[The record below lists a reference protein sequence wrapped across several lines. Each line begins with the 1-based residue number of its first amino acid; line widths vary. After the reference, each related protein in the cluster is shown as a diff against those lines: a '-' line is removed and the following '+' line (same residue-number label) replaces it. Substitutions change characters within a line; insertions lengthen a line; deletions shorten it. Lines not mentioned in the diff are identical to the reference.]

1 MNGVLN
7 VIQQIIDTLGG
18 AETVFAGLGAALSF
32 KNSNFDIASL
42 FGNVISN
49 GKQYASNNGGLGS
62 LFSKDGIKSLFSG
75 VKNNPIKDIV
85 SEFNNGS
92 DIDTISSKFGTLTEV
107 TSNYLS
113 SCESGKANVEELNKA
128 LKDSGETSA
137 IVSSGFSGL
146 GTTLKSAGAAVLK
159 FAANFAIL
167 MVAMKGIELVV
178 DLFNN
183 LREKT
188 SEELGEIATESST
201 KYSDTKSEIEELN
214 TELTTT
220 KDRIDELKSKGTL
233 SFAEESEL
241 KKLEQQNLALENQIA
256 LLEKRAESEAIDAA
270 STAADYVNKEY
281 VGLINSEEQVDK
293 YKGYYEENPD
303 YQFSDSNISALIA
316 QQEIYNEKLAET
328 EKGTQE
334 WQDIYD
340 KVSENTDT
348 LTEKASELTSKMS
361 DMQDGYDLILEKRE
375 KGISLTSEEKDIV
388 ETYESMQ
395 QSIDLINKSLDP
407 EAFKSQKISEIFDR
421 DDLEVTKEE
430 LLQLAKAGELENLD
444 LTQYKNL
451 TNALEEAGISAED
464 FKKDIQ
470 GIAGDPEKLYDYSSA
485 IDDLS
490 NKITKVTEDMENYQ
504 NALIDSRDST
514 GLSSDSIAILEAR
527 FASLDGYDPEK
538 LFERTTAGMRVNAQE
553 LSRLN
558 SEYKNSQINAYDSQ
572 LENMRQSYQDL
583 CVEIANT
590 TNAQEKLDLINARES
605 LAKQISQVQDL
616 RSEMAGLTSAWSEWE
631 FAMES
636 ANDGA
641 NYDSLQGQLEN
652 IKKLYSEGLVGTDD
666 FRASVQLMT
675 NQDVSAMSV
684 EELVS
689 VYNKGMP
696 VLEKFFTDGN
706 EGCKRFTDSLISLSK
721 QAGETWA
728 TIDDEGNISFDI
740 SENDLDTIS
749 DKLGM
754 STEALEQMFLKLSDY
769 GFEIDFSDESYNLQ
783 ELADAANTA
792 KNSLSEI
799 TANDEGLKEAFEAI
813 NIDPENIDTLEEV
826 NKELQDIATLKE
838 SIQNSQIL
846 SEEEKENAVDQL
858 DEITTYLEATKGELT
873 DSVEFTFDT
882 DASIESLNKLL
893 EIANKAAETD
903 YEINFAPK
911 NIGEAE
917 DEIKTATE
925 LLNQFKNEDGTV
937 DIELEGAQEA
947 ITILGNLIRSKIELG
962 EPEVMNV
969 DTSQLS
975 GDVATTIQLLQDY
988 QSAVE
993 DLQTIQQIN
1002 LTTGL
1007 NLDTSQAQADV
1018 DAALANVQSKGDKT
1032 ILAKLDVD
1040 TTSMDTMNAS
1050 LSKISPEVMVKAGI
1064 DESAIIGYKPENKN
1078 ATVKYAVD
1086 SSKVDAFKKKSH
1098 NIKATITYSY
1108 KTVGSPPS
1116 GGSAGVNGT
1125 AHAKGTAF
1133 ARGSWGVGFRGRSL
1147 GGEEGREL
1155 VVHNDGTW
1163 NTIGDNGAEFFN
1175 HEPTDIIFNHQQ
1187 TEDLLSKGFTTGRAR
1202 AFVNGTAFASG
1213 TAFKVGGG
1221 GNWSSSGSSSSSKKK
1236 RSSSSS
1242 KSSSSS
1248 SAEDSFEETFD
1259 WVERALDLV
1268 DRVVKRLDNA
1278 IKNVYRDWSDRNAKL
1293 NEEIYQLGAQMNYYQ
1308 SAYNTYMNKANSV
1321 PLAENYKQ
1329 MVQNGQWSIQDITD
1343 ENLAEQIKE
1352 YETWYNKSQEAYT
1365 QLEEIRTSIGD
1376 AYKQQFDNIA
1386 QEYENRIDQ
1395 LDSSITNLENKF
1407 NLSKYTESGL
1417 NNDYLNDQID
1427 FYTQKKTE
1435 ITNEISALEGAL
1447 QNAVN
1452 SGLVGIYSEGYE
1464 EMVSTINDLKNEL
1477 IEVAEDISSVYEDV
1491 FDNIATKFD
1500 NQIDYIDHYITMLE
1514 GYADLA
1520 ESKGMLASA
1529 SYYESMIEFQLENLQ
1544 NLQEQEAELQKQL
1557 DNAIDSGAIVQGS
1570 EKWYEMTGEIHDT
1583 QEAILDA
1590 NQSLQDFKNEIRDLN
1605 WDRFDYLQD
1614 LISQITT
1621 ESEFFID
1628 LLEDNDLFN
1637 DNGTRNNYGDTLL
1650 GLHGINY
1657 NTYMQQ
1663 ADDYAQAIRDLDKEF
1678 ENDSLNVDYLERR
1691 QELVEAQQDFI
1702 LNAKDEKD
1710 AIKDLIEEGY
1720 KAQLDYLD
1728 ELISKRNEYLDS
1740 AKDLLSYEKEIAEQ
1754 VQNVADLQKQIGA
1767 FSGDTSEETQ
1777 KTIQELKVELQN
1789 AQDDLEET
1797 QYEKYIEDQKAL
1809 LDTLADEFEL
1819 WINERLDNFDL
1830 MFNNVIDQINASS
1843 STIGDTIRESADSVG
1858 YELSDSFNTI
1868 FNNKDGEIATI
1879 ITEYS
1884 SNFNSKMTTL
1894 QTAIDGIKA
1903 GVDFMYKQA
1912 KEEADRIAAEQK
1924 AKEEA
1929 ERIAK
1934 EEEERKQQEAAAQQ
1948 AAQQQAAQQQAQQ
1961 NANERSIFIPKAD
1974 SYPKDRLNRYCLKMV
1989 S

>member
-113 SCESGKANVEELNKA
+113 SCESGKANVEELNKV

-137 IVSSGFSGL
+137 IASSGFSNL

-167 MVAMKGIELVV
+167 MIAMKGIELVV
-178 DLFNN
+178 DVF
-183 LREKT
+183 K
-188 SEELGEIATESST
+188 ELNPSIEDLQDAVTESSA
-201 KYSDTKSEIEELN
+201 KYNDTKSEIEELN

-241 KKLEQQNLALENQIA
+241 KKLEQQNLALENQIS
-256 LLEKRAESEAIDAA
+256 LLEKRSSTEAID
-270 STAADYVNKEY
+270 TANDSINVLNKQYGNTRWLKGDSIIDFQLKEY
-281 VGLINSEEQVDK
+281 DDAVKKLNEAKKGTEEWQEAYDGVVDSEEKLIEINSNITDELINMQDA
-293 YKGYYEENPD
+293 YD
-303 YQFSDSNISALIA
+303 LINEKVQNGEKITTE
-316 QQEIYNEKLAET
+316 QQEILDQYEK
-328 EKGTQE
+328 
-334 WQDIYD
+334 Y
-340 KVSENTDT
+340 S
-348 LTEKASELTSKMS
+348 
-361 DMQDGYDLILEKRE
+361 
-375 KGISLTSEEKDIV
+375 DIV
-388 ETYESMQ
+388 DT
-395 QSIDLINKSLDP
+395 INKSLDP

-504 NALIDSRDST
+504 NALNDSRDST
-514 GLSSDSIAILEAR
+514 GMSSDSIATLEAR
-527 FASLDGYDPEK
+527 FASLDDYDPEK

-689 VYNKGMP
+689 VYNKGIP

-740 SENDLDTIS
+740 SENDLDVIS

-813 NIDPENIDTLEEV
+813 NIDSENIDTLEEV

-893 EIANKAAETD
+893 ETANKAAETD

-911 NIGEAE
+911 NISEAE

-947 ITILGNLIRSKIELG
+947 ITILGNLIRSKIELS

-988 QSAVE
+988 QSTVE

-1050 LSKISPEVMVKAGI
+1050 LSKISPKVMVKAGI

-1116 GGSAGVNGT
+1116 SGTAGASGT
-1125 AHAKGTAF
+1125 AHARGTAF
-1133 ARGSWGVGFRGRSL
+1133 ARG
-1147 GGEEGREL
+1147 
-1155 VVHNDGTW
+1155 N
-1163 NTIGDNGAEFFN
+1163 
-1175 HEPTDIIFNHQQ
+1175 
-1187 TEDLLSKGFTTGRAR
+1187 
-1202 AFVNGTAFASG
+1202 VNGFP
-1213 TAFKVGGG
+1213 K
-1221 GNWSSSGSSSSSKKK
+1221 
-1236 RSSSSS
+1236 
-1242 KSSSSS
+1242 
-1248 SAEDSFEETFD
+1248 D
-1259 WVERALDLV
+1259 W
-1268 DRVVKRLDNA
+1268 
-1278 IKNVYRDWSDRNAKL
+1278 
-1293 NEEIYQLGAQMNYYQ
+1293 M
-1308 SAYNTYMNKANSV
+1308 
-1321 PLAENYKQ
+1321 
-1329 MVQNGQWSIQDITD
+1329 
-1343 ENLAEQIKE
+1343 
-1352 YETWYNKSQEAYT
+1352 
-1365 QLEEIRTSIGD
+1365 
-1376 AYKQQFDNIA
+1376 
-1386 QEYENRIDQ
+1386 
-1395 LDSSITNLENKF
+1395 
-1407 NLSKYTESGL
+1407 L
-1417 NNDYLNDQID
+1417 NND
-1427 FYTQKKTE
+1427 E
-1435 ITNEISALEGAL
+1435 VALLGELAP
-1447 QNAVN
+1447 
-1452 SGLVGIYSEGYE
+1452 
-1464 EMVSTINDLKNEL
+1464 EMV
-1477 IEVAEDISSVYEDV
+1477 
-1491 FDNIATKFD
+1491 
-1500 NQIDYIDHYITMLE
+1500 
-1514 GYADLA
+1514 
-1520 ESKGMLASA
+1520 
-1529 SYYESMIEFQLENLQ
+1529 
-1544 NLQEQEAELQKQL
+1544 
-1557 DNAIDSGAIVQGS
+1557 
-1570 EKWYEMTGEIHDT
+1570 
-1583 QEAILDA
+1583 
-1590 NQSLQDFKNEIRDLN
+1590 
-1605 WDRFDYLQD
+1605 
-1614 LISQITT
+1614 
-1621 ESEFFID
+1621 
-1628 LLEDNDLFN
+1628 
-1637 DNGTRNNYGDTLL
+1637 
-1650 GLHGINY
+1650 
-1657 NTYMQQ
+1657 
-1663 ADDYAQAIRDLDKEF
+1663 
-1678 ENDSLNVDYLERR
+1678 
-1691 QELVEAQQDFI
+1691 
-1702 LNAKDEKD
+1702 
-1710 AIKDLIEEGY
+1710 
-1720 KAQLDYLD
+1720 
-1728 ELISKRNEYLDS
+1728 
-1740 AKDLLSYEKEIAEQ
+1740 
-1754 VQNVADLQKQIGA
+1754 
-1767 FSGDTSEETQ
+1767 
-1777 KTIQELKVELQN
+1777 
-1789 AQDDLEET
+1789 
-1797 QYEKYIEDQKAL
+1797 
-1809 LDTLADEFEL
+1809 
-1819 WINERLDNFDL
+1819 RL
-1830 MFNNVIDQINASS
+1830 
-1843 STIGDTIRESADSVG
+1843 
-1858 YELSDSFNTI
+1858 
-1868 FNNKDGEIATI
+1868 
-1879 ITEYS
+1879 
-1884 SNFNSKMTTL
+1884 
-1894 QTAIDGIKA
+1894 
-1903 GVDFMYKQA
+1903 
-1912 KEEADRIAAEQK
+1912 
-1924 AKEEA
+1924 
-1929 ERIAK
+1929 
-1934 EEEERKQQEAAAQQ
+1934 
-1948 AAQQQAAQQQAQQ
+1948 
-1961 NANERSIFIPKAD
+1961 
-1974 SYPKDRLNRYCLKMV
+1974 
-1989 S
+1989 

>member
-1 MNGVLN
+1 
-7 VIQQIIDTLGG
+7 
-18 AETVFAGLGAALSF
+18 
-32 KNSNFDIASL
+32 
-42 FGNVISN
+42 
-49 GKQYASNNGGLGS
+49 
-62 LFSKDGIKSLFSG
+62 
-75 VKNNPIKDIV
+75 
-85 SEFNNGS
+85 
-92 DIDTISSKFGTLTEV
+92 
-107 TSNYLS
+107 
-113 SCESGKANVEELNKA
+113 
-128 LKDSGETSA
+128 
-137 IVSSGFSGL
+137 
-146 GTTLKSAGAAVLK
+146 
-159 FAANFAIL
+159 
-167 MVAMKGIELVV
+167 
-178 DLFNN
+178 
-183 LREKT
+183 
-188 SEELGEIATESST
+188 
-201 KYSDTKSEIEELN
+201 
-214 TELTTT
+214 
-220 KDRIDELKSKGTL
+220 
-233 SFAEESEL
+233 
-241 KKLEQQNLALENQIA
+241 
-256 LLEKRAESEAIDAA
+256 
-270 STAADYVNKEY
+270 
-281 VGLINSEEQVDK
+281 
-293 YKGYYEENPD
+293 
-303 YQFSDSNISALIA
+303 
-316 QQEIYNEKLAET
+316 
-328 EKGTQE
+328 
-334 WQDIYD
+334 
-340 KVSENTDT
+340 
-348 LTEKASELTSKMS
+348 
-361 DMQDGYDLILEKRE
+361 
-375 KGISLTSEEKDIV
+375 
-388 ETYESMQ
+388 
-395 QSIDLINKSLDP
+395 
-407 EAFKSQKISEIFDR
+407 
-421 DDLEVTKEE
+421 
-430 LLQLAKAGELENLD
+430 
-444 LTQYKNL
+444 
-451 TNALEEAGISAED
+451 
-464 FKKDIQ
+464 
-470 GIAGDPEKLYDYSSA
+470 
-485 IDDLS
+485 
-490 NKITKVTEDMENYQ
+490 MENYQ
-504 NALIDSRDST
+504 NALNDSRDST
-514 GLSSDSIAILEAR
+514 GMSSDSIAILEAR
-527 FASLDGYDPEK
+527 FASLDSYDPEK

-572 LENMRQSYQDL
+572 LDNMRQSYQDL

-590 TNAQEKLDLINARES
+590 TNAQEKLDLINARDS
-605 LAKQISQVQDL
+605 LAQQISQVQDL

-684 EELVS
+684 KELVS

-813 NIDPENIDTLEEV
+813 NIDSENIDTLEEV

-893 EIANKAAETD
+893 ETANKAAETD

-1040 TTSMDTMNAS
+1040 TTSMDAMNAS
-1050 LSKISPEVMVKAGI
+1050 LSKISPKVMVKAGI

-1116 GGSAGVNGT
+1116 GGSANVRGT

-1133 ARGSWGVGFRGRSL
+1133 ARGNWRVGFTGRSL
-1147 GGEEGREL
+1147 GGELGREI
-1155 VVHNDGTW
+1155 VVHSRDGSW
-1163 NTIGDNGAEFFN
+1163 ETIGDNGAEFFN
-1175 HEPTDIIFNHQQ
+1175 HDSDDIIFNHQQ
-1187 TEDLLSKGFTTGRAR
+1187 TEELLRNGFTNSRGF
-1202 AFVNGTAFASG
+1202 AFAKGTAFAI
-1213 TAFKVGGG
+1213 GGG
-1221 GNWSSSGSSSSSKKK
+1221 GSWSSSGSSSSSRKK

-1308 SAYNTYMNKANSV
+1308 SAYNTYMNKANSI

-1352 YETWYNKSQEAYT
+1352 YEKYFDLAQDVYT
-1365 QLEEIRTSIGD
+1365 QLEQIRTSIGD

-1710 AIKDLIEEGY
+1710 AIKDLIEDGY
-1720 KAQLDYLD
+1720 KAQLDYLQ
-1728 ELISKRNEYLDS
+1728 ELIDKREQYLDDS
-1740 AKDLLSYEKEIAEQ
+1740 KD
-1754 VQNVADLQKQIGA
+1754 
-1767 FSGDTSEETQ
+1767 
-1777 KTIQELKVELQN
+1777 
-1789 AQDDLEET
+1789 
-1797 QYEKYIEDQKAL
+1797 
-1809 LDTLADEFEL
+1809 
-1819 WINERLDNFDL
+1819 
-1830 MFNNVIDQINASS
+1830 
-1843 STIGDTIRESADSVG
+1843 
-1858 YELSDSFNTI
+1858 
-1868 FNNKDGEIATI
+1868 
-1879 ITEYS
+1879 
-1884 SNFNSKMTTL
+1884 
-1894 QTAIDGIKA
+1894 
-1903 GVDFMYKQA
+1903 
-1912 KEEADRIAAEQK
+1912 
-1924 AKEEA
+1924 
-1929 ERIAK
+1929 
-1934 EEEERKQQEAAAQQ
+1934 
-1948 AAQQQAAQQQAQQ
+1948 
-1961 NANERSIFIPKAD
+1961 
-1974 SYPKDRLNRYCLKMV
+1974 
-1989 S
+1989 

>member
-1 MNGVLN
+1 MNDVLN

-113 SCESGKANVEELNKA
+113 SCESGKANVEELNKV

-137 IVSSGFSGL
+137 IASSGFSNL
-146 GTTLKSAGAAVLK
+146 GTTLKSAGVAVLK

-167 MVAMKGIELVV
+167 MVAMKGIELVANV
-178 DLFNN
+178 FKELNPSIEDLQD
-183 LREKT
+183 
-188 SEELGEIATESST
+188 AVTESSA
-201 KYSDTKSEIEELN
+201 KYNDTKSEIEELN

-241 KKLEQQNLALENQIA
+241 KKLEQQNLALENQIS
-256 LLEKRAESEAIDAA
+256 LLEKRSSTEAID
-270 STAADYVNKEY
+270 TANDSINVLNEQYGNTRWLKGDSIIDFQLKEY
-281 VGLINSEEQVDK
+281 DDAVKKLNEAKKGTEEWQEAYDGVVDSEEKLIEINSNITDELINMQDA
-293 YKGYYEENPD
+293 YD
-303 YQFSDSNISALIA
+303 LINEKVQNGEKITTE
-316 QQEIYNEKLAET
+316 QQEILDQYEK
-328 EKGTQE
+328 
-334 WQDIYD
+334 Y
-340 KVSENTDT
+340 S
-348 LTEKASELTSKMS
+348 
-361 DMQDGYDLILEKRE
+361 
-375 KGISLTSEEKDIV
+375 DIV
-388 ETYESMQ
+388 DT
-395 QSIDLINKSLDP
+395 INKSLDP

-504 NALIDSRDST
+504 NALNDSRDST
-514 GLSSDSIAILEAR
+514 GLSSDSIATLEAR
-527 FASLDGYDPEK
+527 FASLDDYDPEK

-583 CVEIANT
+583 CIEIANT
-590 TNAQEKLDLINARES
+590 TNAQEKLDLINARDS
-605 LAKQISQVQDL
+605 LAQQISQVQDL

-675 NQDVSAMSV
+675 NQDVSVMSV
-684 EELVS
+684 KELVS

-813 NIDPENIDTLEEV
+813 NIDSENIDTLEEV

-846 SEEEKENAVDQL
+846 SEEEKGNAVDQL

-893 EIANKAAETD
+893 ETANKAAETD

-911 NIGEAE
+911 NINEAE

-1116 GGSAGVNGT
+1116 GGSAGVRGT

-1133 ARGSWGVGFRGRSL
+1133 ARG
-1147 GGEEGREL
+1147 
-1155 VVHNDGTW
+1155 N
-1163 NTIGDNGAEFFN
+1163 
-1175 HEPTDIIFNHQQ
+1175 
-1187 TEDLLSKGFTTGRAR
+1187 
-1202 AFVNGTAFASG
+1202 VNGFP
-1213 TAFKVGGG
+1213 K
-1221 GNWSSSGSSSSSKKK
+1221 
-1236 RSSSSS
+1236 
-1242 KSSSSS
+1242 
-1248 SAEDSFEETFD
+1248 D
-1259 WVERALDLV
+1259 W
-1268 DRVVKRLDNA
+1268 
-1278 IKNVYRDWSDRNAKL
+1278 
-1293 NEEIYQLGAQMNYYQ
+1293 M
-1308 SAYNTYMNKANSV
+1308 
-1321 PLAENYKQ
+1321 
-1329 MVQNGQWSIQDITD
+1329 
-1343 ENLAEQIKE
+1343 
-1352 YETWYNKSQEAYT
+1352 
-1365 QLEEIRTSIGD
+1365 
-1376 AYKQQFDNIA
+1376 
-1386 QEYENRIDQ
+1386 
-1395 LDSSITNLENKF
+1395 
-1407 NLSKYTESGL
+1407 L
-1417 NNDYLNDQID
+1417 NND
-1427 FYTQKKTE
+1427 E
-1435 ITNEISALEGAL
+1435 VALLGELAP
-1447 QNAVN
+1447 
-1452 SGLVGIYSEGYE
+1452 
-1464 EMVSTINDLKNEL
+1464 EMV
-1477 IEVAEDISSVYEDV
+1477 
-1491 FDNIATKFD
+1491 
-1500 NQIDYIDHYITMLE
+1500 
-1514 GYADLA
+1514 
-1520 ESKGMLASA
+1520 
-1529 SYYESMIEFQLENLQ
+1529 
-1544 NLQEQEAELQKQL
+1544 
-1557 DNAIDSGAIVQGS
+1557 
-1570 EKWYEMTGEIHDT
+1570 
-1583 QEAILDA
+1583 
-1590 NQSLQDFKNEIRDLN
+1590 
-1605 WDRFDYLQD
+1605 
-1614 LISQITT
+1614 
-1621 ESEFFID
+1621 
-1628 LLEDNDLFN
+1628 
-1637 DNGTRNNYGDTLL
+1637 
-1650 GLHGINY
+1650 
-1657 NTYMQQ
+1657 
-1663 ADDYAQAIRDLDKEF
+1663 
-1678 ENDSLNVDYLERR
+1678 
-1691 QELVEAQQDFI
+1691 
-1702 LNAKDEKD
+1702 
-1710 AIKDLIEEGY
+1710 
-1720 KAQLDYLD
+1720 
-1728 ELISKRNEYLDS
+1728 
-1740 AKDLLSYEKEIAEQ
+1740 
-1754 VQNVADLQKQIGA
+1754 
-1767 FSGDTSEETQ
+1767 
-1777 KTIQELKVELQN
+1777 
-1789 AQDDLEET
+1789 
-1797 QYEKYIEDQKAL
+1797 
-1809 LDTLADEFEL
+1809 
-1819 WINERLDNFDL
+1819 RL
-1830 MFNNVIDQINASS
+1830 
-1843 STIGDTIRESADSVG
+1843 
-1858 YELSDSFNTI
+1858 
-1868 FNNKDGEIATI
+1868 
-1879 ITEYS
+1879 
-1884 SNFNSKMTTL
+1884 
-1894 QTAIDGIKA
+1894 
-1903 GVDFMYKQA
+1903 
-1912 KEEADRIAAEQK
+1912 
-1924 AKEEA
+1924 
-1929 ERIAK
+1929 
-1934 EEEERKQQEAAAQQ
+1934 
-1948 AAQQQAAQQQAQQ
+1948 
-1961 NANERSIFIPKAD
+1961 
-1974 SYPKDRLNRYCLKMV
+1974 
-1989 S
+1989 

>member
-113 SCESGKANVEELNKA
+113 TCESGKANVEELNKV

-137 IVSSGFSGL
+137 IASSGFSNL

-167 MVAMKGIELVV
+167 MIAMKGIELVV
-178 DLFNN
+178 DVF
-183 LREKT
+183 K
-188 SEELGEIATESST
+188 ELNPSIEDLQDAVTESSA
-201 KYSDTKSEIEELN
+201 KYNDTKSEIEELN

-241 KKLEQQNLALENQIA
+241 KKLEQQNLALENQIS
-256 LLEKRAESEAIDAA
+256 LLEKRSSTEAID
-270 STAADYVNKEY
+270 TANDSINVLNKQYGNTRWLKGDSIIDFQLKEY
-281 VGLINSEEQVDK
+281 DDAVKKLNEAKKGTEEWQEAYDGVVDSEEKLIEINSNITDELINMQDA
-293 YKGYYEENPD
+293 YD
-303 YQFSDSNISALIA
+303 LINEKVQNGEKITTE
-316 QQEIYNEKLAET
+316 QQEILDQYEK
-328 EKGTQE
+328 
-334 WQDIYD
+334 Y
-340 KVSENTDT
+340 S
-348 LTEKASELTSKMS
+348 
-361 DMQDGYDLILEKRE
+361 
-375 KGISLTSEEKDIV
+375 DIV
-388 ETYESMQ
+388 DT
-395 QSIDLINKSLDP
+395 INKSLDP

-504 NALIDSRDST
+504 NALNDSRDST
-514 GLSSDSIAILEAR
+514 GMSSDSIATLEAR
-527 FASLDGYDPEK
+527 FASLDDYDPEK

-689 VYNKGMP
+689 VYNKGIP

-740 SENDLDTIS
+740 SENDLDVIS

-813 NIDPENIDTLEEV
+813 NIDSENIDTLEEV

-893 EIANKAAETD
+893 ETANKAAETD

-911 NIGEAE
+911 NISEAE

-947 ITILGNLIRSKIELG
+947 ITILGNLIRSKIELS

-988 QSAVE
+988 QSTVE

-1050 LSKISPEVMVKAGI
+1050 LSKISPKVMVKAGI

-1116 GGSAGVNGT
+1116 SGTAGASGT
-1125 AHAKGTAF
+1125 AHARGTAF
-1133 ARGSWGVGFRGRSL
+1133 ARG
-1147 GGEEGREL
+1147 
-1155 VVHNDGTW
+1155 N
-1163 NTIGDNGAEFFN
+1163 
-1175 HEPTDIIFNHQQ
+1175 
-1187 TEDLLSKGFTTGRAR
+1187 
-1202 AFVNGTAFASG
+1202 VNGFP
-1213 TAFKVGGG
+1213 K
-1221 GNWSSSGSSSSSKKK
+1221 
-1236 RSSSSS
+1236 
-1242 KSSSSS
+1242 
-1248 SAEDSFEETFD
+1248 D
-1259 WVERALDLV
+1259 W
-1268 DRVVKRLDNA
+1268 
-1278 IKNVYRDWSDRNAKL
+1278 
-1293 NEEIYQLGAQMNYYQ
+1293 M
-1308 SAYNTYMNKANSV
+1308 
-1321 PLAENYKQ
+1321 
-1329 MVQNGQWSIQDITD
+1329 
-1343 ENLAEQIKE
+1343 
-1352 YETWYNKSQEAYT
+1352 
-1365 QLEEIRTSIGD
+1365 
-1376 AYKQQFDNIA
+1376 
-1386 QEYENRIDQ
+1386 
-1395 LDSSITNLENKF
+1395 
-1407 NLSKYTESGL
+1407 L
-1417 NNDYLNDQID
+1417 NND
-1427 FYTQKKTE
+1427 E
-1435 ITNEISALEGAL
+1435 VALLGELAP
-1447 QNAVN
+1447 
-1452 SGLVGIYSEGYE
+1452 
-1464 EMVSTINDLKNEL
+1464 EMV
-1477 IEVAEDISSVYEDV
+1477 
-1491 FDNIATKFD
+1491 
-1500 NQIDYIDHYITMLE
+1500 
-1514 GYADLA
+1514 
-1520 ESKGMLASA
+1520 
-1529 SYYESMIEFQLENLQ
+1529 
-1544 NLQEQEAELQKQL
+1544 
-1557 DNAIDSGAIVQGS
+1557 
-1570 EKWYEMTGEIHDT
+1570 
-1583 QEAILDA
+1583 
-1590 NQSLQDFKNEIRDLN
+1590 
-1605 WDRFDYLQD
+1605 
-1614 LISQITT
+1614 
-1621 ESEFFID
+1621 
-1628 LLEDNDLFN
+1628 
-1637 DNGTRNNYGDTLL
+1637 
-1650 GLHGINY
+1650 
-1657 NTYMQQ
+1657 
-1663 ADDYAQAIRDLDKEF
+1663 
-1678 ENDSLNVDYLERR
+1678 
-1691 QELVEAQQDFI
+1691 
-1702 LNAKDEKD
+1702 
-1710 AIKDLIEEGY
+1710 
-1720 KAQLDYLD
+1720 
-1728 ELISKRNEYLDS
+1728 
-1740 AKDLLSYEKEIAEQ
+1740 
-1754 VQNVADLQKQIGA
+1754 
-1767 FSGDTSEETQ
+1767 
-1777 KTIQELKVELQN
+1777 
-1789 AQDDLEET
+1789 
-1797 QYEKYIEDQKAL
+1797 
-1809 LDTLADEFEL
+1809 
-1819 WINERLDNFDL
+1819 RL
-1830 MFNNVIDQINASS
+1830 
-1843 STIGDTIRESADSVG
+1843 
-1858 YELSDSFNTI
+1858 
-1868 FNNKDGEIATI
+1868 
-1879 ITEYS
+1879 
-1884 SNFNSKMTTL
+1884 
-1894 QTAIDGIKA
+1894 
-1903 GVDFMYKQA
+1903 
-1912 KEEADRIAAEQK
+1912 
-1924 AKEEA
+1924 
-1929 ERIAK
+1929 
-1934 EEEERKQQEAAAQQ
+1934 
-1948 AAQQQAAQQQAQQ
+1948 
-1961 NANERSIFIPKAD
+1961 
-1974 SYPKDRLNRYCLKMV
+1974 
-1989 S
+1989 

>member
-1 MNGVLN
+1 MNDVLN

-49 GKQYASNNGGLGS
+49 GKQYASNNGGLRS

-113 SCESGKANVEELNKA
+113 SCESGKANVEELNRV

-137 IVSSGFSGL
+137 IASSGFSNL
-146 GTTLKSAGAAVLK
+146 GTTLKSAGVAVLK

-167 MVAMKGIELVV
+167 MVAMKGIELVANV
-178 DLFNN
+178 FKELNPSIEDLQD
-183 LREKT
+183 
-188 SEELGEIATESST
+188 AVTESSA
-201 KYSDTKSEIEELN
+201 KYNDTKSEIEELN

-241 KKLEQQNLALENQIA
+241 KKLEQQNLALENQIS
-256 LLEKRAESEAIDAA
+256 LLEKRSSTEAID
-270 STAADYVNKEY
+270 TANDSINVLNEQYGNTRWLKGDSIIDFQLKEY
-281 VGLINSEEQVDK
+281 DDAVKKLNEAKKGTEEWQEAYDGVVDSEEKLIEINSNITDELINMQDA
-293 YKGYYEENPD
+293 YD
-303 YQFSDSNISALIA
+303 LINEKVQNGEKITTE
-316 QQEIYNEKLAET
+316 QQEILDQYEK
-328 EKGTQE
+328 
-334 WQDIYD
+334 Y
-340 KVSENTDT
+340 S
-348 LTEKASELTSKMS
+348 
-361 DMQDGYDLILEKRE
+361 
-375 KGISLTSEEKDIV
+375 DIV
-388 ETYESMQ
+388 DT
-395 QSIDLINKSLDP
+395 INKSLDP

-504 NALIDSRDST
+504 NALNDSRDST
-514 GLSSDSIAILEAR
+514 GLSSDSIATLEAR
-527 FASLDGYDPEK
+527 FASLDDYDPEK

-583 CVEIANT
+583 CIEIANT
-590 TNAQEKLDLINARES
+590 TNAQEKLDLINARDS
-605 LAKQISQVQDL
+605 LAQQISQVQDL

-706 EGCKRFTDSLISLSK
+706 EGCRRFTDSLISLSK

-783 ELADAANTA
+783 ELADAANNA

-813 NIDPENIDTLEEV
+813 NIDSENIDTLEEV
-826 NKELQDIATLKE
+826 NKELQDIAILKE

-893 EIANKAAETD
+893 ETANKAAETD

-911 NIGEAE
+911 NISEAE

-1116 GGSAGVNGT
+1116 GGSANVRGT
-1125 AHAKGTAF
+1125 AHVKGTAF
-1133 ARGSWGVGFRGRSL
+1133 ARG
-1147 GGEEGREL
+1147 
-1155 VVHNDGTW
+1155 N
-1163 NTIGDNGAEFFN
+1163 
-1175 HEPTDIIFNHQQ
+1175 
-1187 TEDLLSKGFTTGRAR
+1187 
-1202 AFVNGTAFASG
+1202 VNGFP
-1213 TAFKVGGG
+1213 K
-1221 GNWSSSGSSSSSKKK
+1221 
-1236 RSSSSS
+1236 
-1242 KSSSSS
+1242 
-1248 SAEDSFEETFD
+1248 D
-1259 WVERALDLV
+1259 W
-1268 DRVVKRLDNA
+1268 
-1278 IKNVYRDWSDRNAKL
+1278 
-1293 NEEIYQLGAQMNYYQ
+1293 M
-1308 SAYNTYMNKANSV
+1308 
-1321 PLAENYKQ
+1321 
-1329 MVQNGQWSIQDITD
+1329 
-1343 ENLAEQIKE
+1343 
-1352 YETWYNKSQEAYT
+1352 
-1365 QLEEIRTSIGD
+1365 
-1376 AYKQQFDNIA
+1376 
-1386 QEYENRIDQ
+1386 
-1395 LDSSITNLENKF
+1395 
-1407 NLSKYTESGL
+1407 L
-1417 NNDYLNDQID
+1417 NND
-1427 FYTQKKTE
+1427 E
-1435 ITNEISALEGAL
+1435 VALLGELAP
-1447 QNAVN
+1447 
-1452 SGLVGIYSEGYE
+1452 
-1464 EMVSTINDLKNEL
+1464 EMV
-1477 IEVAEDISSVYEDV
+1477 
-1491 FDNIATKFD
+1491 
-1500 NQIDYIDHYITMLE
+1500 
-1514 GYADLA
+1514 
-1520 ESKGMLASA
+1520 
-1529 SYYESMIEFQLENLQ
+1529 
-1544 NLQEQEAELQKQL
+1544 
-1557 DNAIDSGAIVQGS
+1557 
-1570 EKWYEMTGEIHDT
+1570 
-1583 QEAILDA
+1583 
-1590 NQSLQDFKNEIRDLN
+1590 
-1605 WDRFDYLQD
+1605 
-1614 LISQITT
+1614 
-1621 ESEFFID
+1621 
-1628 LLEDNDLFN
+1628 
-1637 DNGTRNNYGDTLL
+1637 
-1650 GLHGINY
+1650 
-1657 NTYMQQ
+1657 
-1663 ADDYAQAIRDLDKEF
+1663 
-1678 ENDSLNVDYLERR
+1678 
-1691 QELVEAQQDFI
+1691 
-1702 LNAKDEKD
+1702 
-1710 AIKDLIEEGY
+1710 
-1720 KAQLDYLD
+1720 
-1728 ELISKRNEYLDS
+1728 
-1740 AKDLLSYEKEIAEQ
+1740 
-1754 VQNVADLQKQIGA
+1754 
-1767 FSGDTSEETQ
+1767 
-1777 KTIQELKVELQN
+1777 
-1789 AQDDLEET
+1789 
-1797 QYEKYIEDQKAL
+1797 
-1809 LDTLADEFEL
+1809 
-1819 WINERLDNFDL
+1819 RL
-1830 MFNNVIDQINASS
+1830 
-1843 STIGDTIRESADSVG
+1843 
-1858 YELSDSFNTI
+1858 
-1868 FNNKDGEIATI
+1868 
-1879 ITEYS
+1879 
-1884 SNFNSKMTTL
+1884 
-1894 QTAIDGIKA
+1894 
-1903 GVDFMYKQA
+1903 
-1912 KEEADRIAAEQK
+1912 
-1924 AKEEA
+1924 
-1929 ERIAK
+1929 
-1934 EEEERKQQEAAAQQ
+1934 
-1948 AAQQQAAQQQAQQ
+1948 
-1961 NANERSIFIPKAD
+1961 
-1974 SYPKDRLNRYCLKMV
+1974 
-1989 S
+1989 